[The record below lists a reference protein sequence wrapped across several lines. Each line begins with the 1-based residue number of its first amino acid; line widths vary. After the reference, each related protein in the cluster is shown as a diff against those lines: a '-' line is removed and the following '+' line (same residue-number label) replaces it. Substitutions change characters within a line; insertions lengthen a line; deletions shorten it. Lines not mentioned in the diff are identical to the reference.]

1 MLDRVG
7 TRSGDTTQW
16 PTYDVLG
23 QPYTRAAASEYG
35 IGEGQFV
42 MVSTGT
48 APKLAAQAI
57 ETIQAALAQQEVK
70 ARRKPSAAVEAAEAT
85 GATKD
90 DDEPSGDAL

>member
-35 IGEGQFV
+35 IGAGQFV

-48 APKLAAQAI
+48 APKLAAQAM
-57 ETIQAALAQQEVK
+57 EAIQAALAQEQVK
-70 ARRKPSAAVEAAEAT
+70 PRRKPSATTTVAETT
-85 GATKD
+85 GATN